1 MNFSIYDL
9 NDDIRKLLNLENF
22 LEGMSVN
29 DFVEELSKDHI
40 LKGAEVKNLEYLDPK
55 PYIRTFEATL
65 KELKQLGQLAA
76 KRKVEAE
83 REVEQY
89 EVKHSRH
96 VLELSQEINELT
108 SQFKNLD
115 GKISHV
121 SEQVDPLGQA
131 LDKITNSRD
140 RSRETIFLIRAYH
153 GFFTKEKYE
162 PLDNLI
168 NSKSYEDRLKGAK
181 IVSNLLVLTKKIETP
196 DLPKTTNCVKLL
208 DKYSETME
216 QNLLTRFETALEEPD
231 FETMRDI
238 VNILFEFNGGTSVV
252 QTFVNKNDLLDDH
265 MMTDHNTTSN
275 NNDNNNIFDDEL
287 FWIKLG
293 DPHFQGEIK
302 EQSTIML
309 LDKLKVAIKGHARMV
324 QQVFTNP
331 IPVMKKIIQRV
342 YALMIKNKVEE
353 LLQFSLDTSLLA
365 HLRLLN
371 VLYVLVGDFS
381 KDVKDFL
388 VTNEFESTDN
398 ELNLIIDQAFY
409 DVFMDYLSDSAYFP
423 REKKHL
429 ENLIYEIVQ
438 DYTLNHETSLTNRLL
453 SIKLENMDNLEYE
466 DGDNNGNGTTKGM
479 NERFSFHFSE
489 RKRLNQLKTFMKSHL
504 NDIKNR
510 IPTSASSSGTTA
522 TTTTSGTINGNT
534 TTTSS
539 ENNMH
544 NTNTMDES
552 RPIIDRSISRRG
564 QHHPKVKNE
573 LELHLIERVL
583 TGCFEALS
591 RILELEPNRSPE
603 YALEILEL
611 LLFDFGKLYVE
622 STMEVSYDSLK
633 LQFPKAST
641 LTEIDFSYL
650 EIIPQVSD
658 ALYLESSCIRKLFLP
673 CAINSP
679 NIKNRMVNSTNNYI
693 QRCEISINIILADT
707 IVLCCQRL
715 TFLLT
720 KQKKKD
726 FVSDVLGE
734 EDDTECCELISQF
747 LTTMYESMN
756 LSLDDI
762 SLTNTLVKVGMS
774 LLNQLLEHYKK
785 FPVNSTGGIIL
796 TKDVIKYQSII
807 DHWNIPELS
816 ESFQLLREIVNLFT
830 VHPNLINSLI
840 AEGQL
845 VNLKPFTLR
854 QYIIK
859 RTDFNTSYLDKV
871 FNFK

>member
-9 NDDIRKLLNLENF
+9 NDEIRKLLNLENF

-76 KRKVEAE
+76 KRKLEAE
-83 REVEQY
+83 REVEQF
-89 EVKHSRH
+89 EVTHSHH
-96 VLELSQEINELT
+96 VLQLSNEINELT
-108 SQFKNLD
+108 AQFKNLD
-115 GKISHV
+115 SKISHV

-168 NSKSYEDRLKGAK
+168 NSKSYEDRLKGSK
-181 IVSNLLVLTKKIETP
+181 IVSNLLVLTKKIESP
-196 DLPKTTNCVKLL
+196 DLPKTTNSVKLVE
-208 DKYSETME
+208 KYSETME

-252 QTFVNKNDLLDDH
+252 QAFVSKTDLLDDH
-265 MMTDHNTTSN
+265 MAQEKEEGDVPNV
-275 NNDNNNIFDDEL
+275 FDDEL
-287 FWIKLG
+287 FWIKIS
-293 DPHFQGEIK
+293 DPHFQGDIK
-302 EQSTIML
+302 EASTVLL
-309 LDKLKVAIKGHARMV
+309 LDRLKVAIKGQARIV
-324 QQVFTNP
+324 QQVFSNP

-342 YALMIKNKVEE
+342 YALMIKNKIEE

-388 VTNEFESTDN
+388 LANEFDSSDN
-398 ELNLIIDQAFY
+398 ELNSIIDQAFY
-409 DVFMDYLSDSAYFP
+409 DVFMDYLSDTAYFP

-438 DYTLNHETSLTNRLL
+438 DYTQKHERSLTGRFL
-453 SIKLENMDNLEYE
+453 SIKLENMDNLEY
-466 DGDNNGNGTTKGM
+466 DDKQGITSS
-479 NERFSFHFSE
+479 ERFSFHFSE
-489 RKRLNQLKTFMKSHL
+489 KKRLNQLKTFMKTHL
-504 NDIKNR
+504 SDIKNR
-510 IPTSASSSGTTA
+510 IPTSSGSTDTNGGLDEPNKRPDIERSSSLRNIGQSNVTPEVR
-522 TTTTSGTINGNT
+522 NKL
-534 TTTSS
+534 
-539 ENNMH
+539 EMH
-544 NTNTMDES
+544 LVE
-552 RPIIDRSISRRG
+552 
-564 QHHPKVKNE
+564 K
-573 LELHLIERVL
+573 VL
-583 TGCFEALS
+583 TGCFEAIS

-603 YALEILEL
+603 YALEIMEL

-641 LTEIDFSYL
+641 LNAIDFSYL

-658 ALYLESSCIRKLFLP
+658 VLYLESSCIRKLFLP
-673 CAINSP
+673 CAVNSP
-679 NIKNRMVNSTNNYI
+679 NIKNRMANSTNNYV
-693 QRCEISINIILADT
+693 QRCEISVNIILNDT
-707 IVLCCQRL
+707 IMLCCQRL
-715 TFLLT
+715 TFLLS
-720 KQKKKD
+720 KQKRKD
-726 FVSDVLGE
+726 FLGEVLGE
-734 EDDTECCELISQF
+734 EDDTECCELISEF
-747 LTTMYESMN
+747 LTDMYETMK
-756 LSLDDI
+756 LSLDAV
-762 SLTNTLVKVGMS
+762 SLNNILVKVGMN

-785 FPVNSTGGIIL
+785 FPVSSTGGIIL

-807 DHWNIPELS
+807 EQWNIPELS

-854 QYIIK
+854 QYII
-859 RTDFNTSYLDKV
+859 RRADFNTSYLDKF